1 MVKTLLL
8 LQWASYPDLRCWCWL
23 AAIFVTGSI
32 PGLFWWVTT
41 TAVLLVIAVNVIPVV
56 VAKIRV
62 LTKLLPDN
70 VRANGK
76 VVFMGIISCF
86 VYDAIKAMASLS
98 T

>member
-1 MVKTLLL
+1 M
-8 LQWASYPDLRCWCWL
+8 L

-32 PGLFWWVTT
+32 PGPLWWVTAI
-41 TAVLLVIAVNVIPVV
+41 AVLLVIAVNVIPVV

-70 VRANGK
+70 VRANGT
-76 VVFMGIISCF
+76 VVFMGVISCF
-86 VYDAIKAMASLS
+86 VYDAIKAMVSLS